1 MFDCCLFYKKKLQM
15 PFYVKKGSLNRL
27 WRKKLSELILYKDKE
42 CKLGMI
48 KDEKGSK
55 ITLQTDEAKKTV
67 IQKNQLICR
76 SGKEAEH
83 QLSYY
88 QAAVKPVN
96 SEELYELL
104 NGMAE
109 SFTFEELAQ
118 LYYSEDFTTEQMFC
132 LVMTAAVDEIRFSIQ
147 GNKVFLRT
155 ADEIAALTEEK
166 RKKEEEELAQKA
178 ANDAAWEW
186 IRDNI
191 NKEVFT
197 SSPKLLPACDN
208 PPAEAVRILLPL
220 KDLLI
225 HGEDYSRKNECFKR
239 IDEICEKCAVVCSTD
254 KFVWSYKLLFHLGI
268 LQNDDELV
276 KRRNN
281 LKTAYPPIPDGML
294 PLPVSDGIEREDMTD
309 LNVFTIDSE
318 QTKDIDDGLS
328 WKNCDDGYKFYV
340 HIADPDAFIR
350 RGSVLD
356 KEAFTRGTSVY
367 MTTERINMFP
377 PEIIYSHFNLTEG
390 EKRPSVTLEIFTD
403 KDYSIKSTRFCFVW
417 IKVRHRLTYNEADS
431 VLENSAGEKPDWYE
445 AMQHFQK
452 LSLKCEA
459 KRVADGAYLIERPD
473 IHLIVG
479 NDGKIKLDLLYSNS
493 ASHIIVREMM
503 IMFNKLT
510 AQTMIL
516 HQTPSIFISQS
527 SPDKMQ
533 EENPNVNYDKHRDF
547 SRYELIQLL
556 ITMKKS
562 VTGTTAGPHFTMGLP
577 YYTQATSPIRR
588 YLDITEHRLLKGV
601 ITGKKELM
609 PDENEIQVIIATI
622 TAKAA
627 NAALCERES
636 KSFWM
641 LRYLEQNMDA
651 TYRILI
657 TKKITG
663 GFLGEI
669 EDLCVRIP
677 VFGSA
682 NLKIGSYVNAK
693 LKKVSPITGES
704 RAEVV
709 FKA

>member
-1 MFDCCLFYKKKLQM
+1 MNNASSVIAIFIKNSYK
-15 PFYVKKGSLNRL
+15 NRFVL
-27 WRKKLSELILYKDKE
+27 SVIIGEKKLSELILYKDKE
-42 CKLGMI
+42 CRLAMLKE
-48 KDEKGSK
+48 EKGSK
-55 ITLQTDEAKKTV
+55 ITLQTDNAKKIV

-104 NGMAE
+104 NGMAA
-109 SFTFEELAQ
+109 SFTFDELAQ
-118 LYYSEDFTTEQMFC
+118 LYFSQDFTTEQMFS
-132 LVMTAAVDEIRFSIQ
+132 LVMTAACDDVRFNIQ
-147 GNKVFLRT
+147 GNRVFLRT
-155 ADEIAALTEEK
+155 SDEITVLAEEK
-166 RKKEEEELAQKA
+166 RRKEEEEQARREA
-178 ANDAAWEW
+178 VNSAWEW
-186 IRDNI
+186 IRSNI

-197 SSPKLLPACDN
+197 SSPEFVSACSE
-208 PPAEAVRILLPL
+208 PPAEVVRILLPL

-225 HGEDYSRKNECFKR
+225 HGDEYSRKNESFKR
-239 IDEICEKCAVVCSTD
+239 IDEICEKCAVICNMD
-254 KFVWSYKLLFHLGI
+254 KMVWSYKLLFHLGV
-268 LQNDDELV
+268 LHNDDELI

-281 LKTAYPPIPDGML
+281 LKTAYPQLPDGTL
-294 PLPVSDGIEREDMTD
+294 PLPISDGIEREDMTD

-328 WKNCDDGYKFYV
+328 WKDCEDGYKFYV

-350 RGSVLD
+350 RGSILD
-356 KEAFTRGTSVY
+356 KEAFIRGTSVY
-367 MTTERINMFP
+367 LTTERVNMFP
-377 PEIIYSHFNLTEG
+377 PDVIYSHFNLTAG
-390 EKRPSVTLEIFTD
+390 EKRPSVTLEISTD
-403 KDYSIKSTRFCFVW
+403 KNYSIKSTRFCFVW

-431 VLENSAGEKPDWYE
+431 VLKNSDGEKPDWYE
-445 AMQHFQK
+445 AMWHFQN
-452 LSLKCEA
+452 LALKCEA

-473 IHLIVG
+473 IHLIIG

-510 AQTMIL
+510 AETMIL
-516 HQTPSIFISQS
+516 HSIPSIFISQS
-527 SPDKMQ
+527 SPDALL
-533 EENPNVNYDKHRDF
+533 EGNPTVNYNKHRDF
-547 SRYELIQLL
+547 SRYELIQFL

-562 VTGTTAGPHFTMGLP
+562 VTGTSAGPHFTMGLS

-588 YLDITEHRLLKGV
+588 YLDITEHRLLKGIV
-601 ITGKKELM
+601 AGKKELM
-609 PDENEIQVIIATI
+609 PDEDEIKVIAATI
-622 TAKAA
+622 TAKTT
-627 NAALCERES
+627 NAAQCERES
-636 KSFWM
+636 KNFWM
-641 LRYLEQNMDA
+641 FRYLEQNMDKE
-651 TYRILI
+651 YKVLI

-682 NLKIGSYVNAK
+682 NLKIGSYVNAR

-704 RAEVV
+704 RAEVI
-709 FKA
+709 FKS